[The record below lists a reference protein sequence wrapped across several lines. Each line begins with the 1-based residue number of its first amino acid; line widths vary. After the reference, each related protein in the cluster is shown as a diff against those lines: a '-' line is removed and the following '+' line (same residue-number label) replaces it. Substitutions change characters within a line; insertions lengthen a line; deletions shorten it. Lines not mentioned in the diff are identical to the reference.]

1 MGAHHYFRARN
12 DRDGG
17 YLHPQRNAVQRPL
30 ARGGL
35 RDDAQMAT
43 NFPLVLIE
51 TLGYHFYLPT
61 HDFTLGVA
69 TGTKTVST
77 KFDVVGQIGTL
88 TGPATIAVQVNGIT
102 SNAVKVTV
110 K

>member
-1 MGAHHYFRARN
+1 
-12 DRDGG
+12 
-17 YLHPQRNAVQRPL
+17 
-30 ARGGL
+30 
-35 RDDAQMAT
+35 MAT

-77 KFDVVGQIGTL
+77 KFDVIGQIGTL
-88 TGPATIAVQVNGIT
+88 RGPATIAVQVNGIT